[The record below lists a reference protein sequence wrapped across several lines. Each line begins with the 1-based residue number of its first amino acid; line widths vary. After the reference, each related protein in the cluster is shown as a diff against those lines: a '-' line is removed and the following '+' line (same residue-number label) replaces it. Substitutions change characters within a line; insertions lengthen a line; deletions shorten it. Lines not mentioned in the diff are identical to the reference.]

1 MAVQTSS
8 KSVYDDD
15 FEDEDGPT
23 IFKRSKPMA
32 RQNQLNSGSKEVII
46 RKARWTIQWS
56 KLQFAEG

>member
-8 KSVYDDD
+8 KSIYDDD

-32 RQNQLNSGSKEVII
+32 KQNQLNSEVKKSLSG
-46 RKARWTIQWS
+46 RHGGQS
-56 KLQFAEG
+56 NGQNSSS